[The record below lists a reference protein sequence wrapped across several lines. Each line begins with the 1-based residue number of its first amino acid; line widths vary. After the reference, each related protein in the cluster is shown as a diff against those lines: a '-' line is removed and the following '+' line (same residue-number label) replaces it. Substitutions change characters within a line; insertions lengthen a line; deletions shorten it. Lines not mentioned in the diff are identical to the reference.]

1 MNANVMMDRERCGE
15 IFERV
20 RRAAEGTDVEV
31 TVQGGRS
38 ALTRFA
44 NNAITQNVS
53 EEGCEVSVR
62 VQMGGRT
69 ARATTN
75 RLDDESLRR
84 VVKQAEE
91 LARVQEEDTELLP
104 MLTAAEQGSVGREST
119 GHGSAEK
126 GSAVEL
132 ERCCEETAAMGA
144 GERAEQ
150 VAAMVA
156 IANRGGLNAA
166 GTYSCGENFE
176 ALLNSHGVERWHRE
190 TLAGASVT
198 MQAADSSGWQKQNYA
213 SAKRLDARALA
224 ETAAE
229 KALGSAAPVELPP
242 GKYTVILEPSAVVD
256 LIGFLVADFSG
267 LALLE
272 QRSCLNGRLGTK
284 LFGENISIADDVSHP
299 EQAGPGF
306 DGEGVA
312 RQGLTLVENGVVR
325 EVAMARGT
333 AARVRGSELAGK
345 LTGARATGHG
355 FSLPNEGGEAA
366 TNIVFKV
373 AGGTAKTVDEMI
385 SATESGLLVTRLW
398 YIREVDAYEKIL
410 TGMTRD
416 GTFVVRNGK
425 VGKGI
430 RNFRFNQSVVQ
441 MLRQVLDLSAPR
453 RACGEEA
460 FDMVA
465 PAMRVEGF
473 QFTEVTRF

>member
-1 MNANVMMDRERCGE
+1 MNVNVSMDKQLCLE

-20 RRAAEGTDVEV
+20 LRASEASDVEV

-84 VVKQAEE
+84 VVKQAEA

-104 MLTAAEQGSVGREST
+104 MLEQFEQGS
-119 GHGSAEK
+119 AP
-126 GSAVEL
+126 EL
-132 ERCCEETAAMGA
+132 DRCCDETAAMGA

-150 VAAMVA
+150 VSAMVEVA
-156 IANRGGLNAA
+156 KRTGLNSA
-166 GTYSCGENFE
+166 GTYSCGESFE
-176 ALLNSHGVERWHRE
+176 ALFNSHGVERWHRQ
-190 TLAGASVT
+190 TLAEASVT
-198 MQAADSSGWQKQNYA
+198 MQAADSSGWQKQNYT
-213 SAKRLDARALA
+213 SAKRLNARGLA
-224 ETAAE
+224 EVAAE
-229 KALGSAAPVELPP
+229 KALKSASPVELPP

-256 LIGFLVADFSG
+256 LIGFLAADFSG

-284 LFGENISIADDVSHP
+284 LFGENITIVDDVSHID
-299 EQAGPGF
+299 QTGPGF

-312 RQGLTLVENGVVR
+312 RQGLTLVKNGTVQD
-325 EVAMARGT
+325 VAMSRGS
-333 AARVRGSELAGK
+333 AARVARSELAKK
-345 LTGARATGHG
+345 LTHAHATGHG

-373 AGGTAKTVDEMI
+373 AQGEAKTVEEMI
-385 SATESGLLVTRLW
+385 SRTERGLLVTRLW

-416 GTFVVRNGK
+416 GTFLVENGRI
-425 VGKGI
+425 GKGI
-430 RNFRFNQSVVQ
+430 RNFRFNQSVLQ
-441 MLRQVLDLSAPR
+441 MLRQVLDLGDPG

-473 QFTEVTRF
+473 QFTETTRF

>member
-1 MNANVMMDRERCGE
+1 MDKGRCAE
-15 IFERV
+15 IFERI
-20 RRAAEGTDVEV
+20 RRATDLRDVEV
-31 TVQGGRS
+31 SVRGGRS
-38 ALTRFA
+38 SLTRFA

-53 EEGCEVSVR
+53 EEGYEISVR

-75 RLDDESLRR
+75 LLDDESLRR
-84 VVKQAEE
+84 VVQQAEA
-91 LARVQEEDTELLP
+91 LARVQEQDPELLP
-104 MLTAAEQGSVGREST
+104 MLTVAEQGSVP
-119 GHGSAEK
+119 
-126 GSAVEL
+126 EL
-132 ERCCEETAAMGA
+132 NRYCEETATMGA

-156 IANRGGLNAA
+156 VAHRHGLNAA
-166 GTYSCGENFE
+166 GIYSSGEEFE
-176 ALLNSHGVERWHRE
+176 ALFNSHGVERWHRQTMAE
-190 TLAGASVT
+190 ASVT
-198 MQAADSSGWQKQNYA
+198 MQAADSSGWQKQNYTT
-213 SAKRLDARALA
+213 AKRLDARALA

-229 KALGSAAPVELPP
+229 KALRSAAPVELPP

-256 LIGFLVADFSG
+256 LIGFLAHDFSG

-284 LFGENISIADDVSHP
+284 LFGENISIVDDVSHAD
-299 EQAGPGF
+299 QTGPAF

-312 RQGLTLVENGVVR
+312 RNGLTLVENGVVR

-333 AARVRGSELAGK
+333 AARVSESNLASK
-345 LTGARATGHG
+345 LIGARPTGHG
-355 FSLPNEGGEAA
+355 FSLPNENGESA

-373 AGGTAKTVDEMI
+373 APGDAKTVEEMI
-385 SATESGLLVTRLW
+385 ARTERGLLITRFW

-416 GTFVVRNGK
+416 GTFLVENGK

-430 RNFRFNQSVVQ
+430 RNFRFNQSVIQ
-441 MLRQVLDLSAPR
+441 MLQHVLDLGQPV
-453 RACGEEA
+453 RAAGEEA

-465 PAMRVEGF
+465 PPMRVEGF
-473 QFTEVTRF
+473 QFMETTRF